1 MARSIGIDPGDQA
14 IKVVELDG
22 SYRKTRLLSLH
33 VSAAGS
39 PAADA
44 GARSRHLAEAVR
56 TALDAGGRGDIV
68 LGHPCREAVLRQL
81 ELPFKGR
88 DAIRKVVK
96 SEIEGEIQSQV
107 VDDMVVDF
115 LEIGPGLNGGTRILV
130 ASVPKA
136 GLRAALSALQEQ
148 RVEPERVD
156 LDTMALWRV
165 AHWAGAFAPDAEAP
179 VPAGDLEPVTA
190 VLDLGARSVKVLLV
204 EGERLVEM
212 RALRFGDAVVAD
224 EIARR
229 HGLDAATAQAASWR
243 CLASGV
249 DQRLEVSATV
259 PAVPD
264 ETSAETTAAER
275 APARTV
281 VVSHSEVEGAHTAF
295 LQRLARE
302 LARFLTASGKASRL
316 RAVYATGG
324 ALRNPGTTEM
334 VAAVFGV
341 ECRPLDVLG
350 RLQHDLS
357 PEQVAEHGSQL
368 AVAVGLALSRFGGPE
383 GFQLLQE
390 DLVQARGFE
399 RIKFPLAIAC
409 MVALLAMFVHWNK
422 RHFELTNLELQIG
435 RTYVNKQDPKAPPVF
450 YGMLNSVFQTGWF
463 ARPEQFRLEQQRGKD
478 YTHKDLLAE
487 LVAAPVHKR
496 LAIVHDRLRA
506 VANQKQKESGVYEDV
521 SLESGLAVL
530 VRWAEMMK
538 AAEADLG
545 RFLVTRIDLNMKA
558 PRRLEF
564 TIAFRGEDFRSRRT
578 LLQRAIDA
586 EYARPDSPFEAP
598 KRADERR
605 DEEPFKD
612 IAESGVP
619 GAYFRVTMPI
629 KEVFAPFGLGGST
642 GVLGAA
648 PRMEAADAASLGAP
662 ALASKE
668 GGR

>member
-1 MARSIGIDPGDQA
+1 MARSIGIDPGDHA

-33 VSAAGS
+33 VGTGSAG
-39 PAADA
+39 ADA
-44 GARSRHLAEAVR
+44 GARGRLLADSVR
-56 TALDAGGRGDIV
+56 SALDAGMRGDLV

-88 DAIRKVVK
+88 EAIRKVVK
-96 SEIEGEIQSQV
+96 SEIEGEIQSQA

-115 LEIGPGLNGGTRILV
+115 HEIGPGLNGGTRILV

-136 GLRAALSALQEQ
+136 GLRAALDALQGQ

-165 AHWAGAFAPDAEAP
+165 AHWAGAFAVEGEAP
-179 VPAGDLEPVTA
+179 AAAGEAAPVTA
-190 VLDLGARSVKVLLV
+190 VVDLGARSVKVLLV

-224 EIARR
+224 EIGRR
-229 HGLDAATAQAASWR
+229 HGLDVATAQTAIGR
-243 CLASGV
+243 CLATGA
-249 DQRLEVSATV
+249 DQRLEVAAAV
-259 PAVPD
+259 PAVSG
-264 ETSAETTAAER
+264 EAAASAAAAEG

-281 VVSHSEVEGAHTAF
+281 VIGHAEVESAHTAF

-302 LARFLTASGKASRL
+302 LTRFLTASGKASRL

-324 ALRNPGTTEM
+324 ALRSPGATEM
-334 VAAVFGV
+334 LAAVFGV

-357 PEQVAEHGSQL
+357 PEQMAEHGSQL

-435 RTYVNKQDPKAPPVF
+435 RTYVNRENPKAPPIF
-450 YGMLNSVFQTGWF
+450 YGMLNSVLQTGWF
-463 ARPEQFRLEQQRGKD
+463 DRPEQFRLEQQRGKD
-478 YTHKDLLAE
+478 YTYKDLLAE
-487 LVAAPVHKR
+487 LVAQPVHKR
-496 LAIVHDRLRA
+496 LSIVHDRLRA

-538 AAEADLG
+538 AAEDDLG
-545 RFLVTRIDLNMKA
+545 RFLVPRIDLNMKS

-564 TIAFRGEDFRSRRT
+564 TIAFRGDDFRSRRT
-578 LLQRAIDA
+578 QLQRAIDA
-586 EYARPDSPFEAP
+586 EYARPDSPFTPP

-629 KEVFAPFGLGGST
+629 KDVFAPFGLGG
-642 GVLGAA
+642 
-648 PRMEAADAASLGAP
+648 
-662 ALASKE
+662 
-668 GGR
+668 GR